1 MEDFVSI
8 VLKNV
13 PVKKEL
19 FKRNEY
25 LVLQGDKNQKIYL
38 IISGAVRIFYLSKEE
53 EFTIR
58 FGYKDSLISMLPT
71 YFNGEGSLFYMQS
84 LRKTEVLIIEKSDLD
99 KFIATNEIYLQSF
112 NKILEDLVAQQME
125 REIDLLTTSP
135 QERLFRVM
143 HRSPKVFQ
151 EIPLKYIASYLRMT
165 PETLS
170 RIMKSNS

>member
-1 MEDFVSI
+1 MQK
-8 VLKNV
+8 VLSNV
-13 PVKKEL
+13 PTQRKH

-25 LVLQGDKNQKIYL
+25 LVSQGDKNQNIYA
-38 IISGAVRIFYLSKEE
+38 IESGAVRVYYLSKDE

-58 FGYKDSLISMLPT
+58 FGYTGSMISVLPT
-71 YFNGEGSLFYMQS
+71 YFTGEGSLFYMQA
-84 LRKTEVLIIEKSDLD
+84 LRSTEVVIITKNDLD
-99 KFIATNEIYLQSF
+99 AFISEYPEHLQDF
-112 NKILEDLVAQQME
+112 NDLLQDIIAQQME

-143 HRSPKVFQ
+143 NRSPKVFQ

-170 RIMKSNS
+170 RIMKSDS